1 MRIHFIAIGGAAMH
15 NLAMAVATKAGYIV
29 TGSDDEIFDPAR
41 THLQEAGLL
50 PEEMGWHPEKITSDI
65 DAIILGMHAR
75 EDNPEL
81 VRARELGIKIYSFP
95 EYLYEQTKDKIR
107 IVVGGSHGKTSTTSM
122 ILYVLQH
129 LGIEADYM
137 VGAQIEGFERMV
149 RLSDTAKYAVFEGDE
164 YLTSPLDLRSKFL
177 WYHPHVAILTGIAW
191 DHINVFPTFEGYV
204 DTFRKFVDGIEEN
217 GTFIYYKHDANLC
230 EIASQARPDIQL
242 VPYEAYNNST
252 PSYTTPHNATPFK
265 IFGRH
270 NMENLQAAALACQQI
285 GVKLEDFYREISTFT
300 GASNRLELIDEIGTN
315 VAYKDFAHSP
325 SKLRATVNAV
335 RERYP
340 EKQLVAAMELHT
352 FSSLM
357 ADFLPQYEGCMAQAD
372 VALVYFNPKVI
383 EHKRLTPI
391 TAEEVR
397 KAFGTENVEVFTDS
411 QLLQERLRSLT
422 YDNTALLMMT
432 SGTFDGVNIPEFAK
446 ELISSNK
453 VNSKKKQAKLPYT
466 HCLNCG
472 AELQGKYCHVCG
484 QEATSK
490 TPTVGAFL
498 VEYAN
503 HAFIWDSNFF
513 KTLWNLISRPGYLTK
528 EFIAGKFAS
537 HEHPLKLN
545 MFLLFVLITLFVFFA
560 GTEKMSN
567 SVHNLTHS
575 ESVRPGIQ
583 LEFLIKNGYTERIN
597 ESPRDT
603 VHLLAPLFLVER
615 YPEVL
620 SNIET
625 IEDTDGKG
633 LDKWIAVLP
642 HVLIEDS
649 IVMLDESGY
658 YRFNQQS
665 KAGENELKMVNTVW
679 SEMVKLIAKY
689 FPLLILF
696 TAPFLAIALGI
707 VQRKSR
713 IPRIHHFIF
722 ALHYT
727 AFLELLMIC
736 IFLLHLTLS
745 PPMEW
750 LQWVMIIGSCVY
762 LTIAFRNVYGTTTW
776 TMAALKALFTSVVYV
791 LIGMAIFFVIFIVA
805 CFITANNAMIS

>member
-15 NLAMAVATKAGYIV
+15 NLAMAVATKAGYVV

-191 DHINVFPTFEGYV
+191 DHINVFPTFDGYV

-217 GTFIYYKHDANLC
+217 GTFIYYKHDTNLC
-230 EIASQARPDIQL
+230 EIASQARKDIKQL
-242 VPYEAYNNST
+242 PYEAYQGDVNM
-252 PSYTTPHNATPFK
+252 K
-265 IFGRH
+265 IFGKH
-270 NMENLQAAALACQQI
+270 NMENLQAAALACEQI
-285 GVKLEDFYREISTFT
+285 GVKSEDFYRTIATFT

-357 ADFLPQYEGCMAQAD
+357 ADFLPQYEGCMANAD

-453 VNSKKKQAKLPYT
+453 DKDNSKKDQSQIPYT

-513 KTLWNLISRPGYLTK
+513 KTIWNLISRPGYLTK

-560 GTEKMSN
+560 GTEKVN
-567 SVHNLTHS
+567 NKVHNITNNEAVLA
-575 ESVRPGIQ
+575 GLQ
-583 LEFLIKNGYTERIN
+583 LEFMIARGELDTTLL
-597 ESPRDT
+597 SPQDT
-603 VHLLAPLFLVER
+603 VQLLAPLFFANQHPGFIR
-615 YPEVL
+615 C
-620 SNIET
+620 I
-625 IEDTDGKG
+625 DTLENTHDKG
-633 LDKWIAVLP
+633 LDKWIAVIP
-642 HVLIEDS
+642 HSFIEDS
-649 IVMLDESGY
+649 IMVEYESGC
-658 YRFNQQS
+658 YRINQELKTAQ
-665 KAGENELKMVNTVW
+665 NELMLVNSIAQELVD
-679 SEMVKLIAKY
+679 LIARY
-689 FPLLILF
+689 FPLLVLF
-696 TAPFLAIALGI
+696 TAPFLAISLRF
-707 VQRKSR
+707 VQRKNR
-713 IPRIHHFIF
+713 LPRIHHFIF

-727 AFLELLMIC
+727 AFLEVLMLC

-745 PPMEW
+745 PPMDW
-750 LQWVMIIGSCVY
+750 MQWIMIIGSCLY
-762 LTIAFRNVYGTTTW
+762 LTIAFREVYGTKTW
-776 TMAALKALFTSVVYV
+776 TGAALKALLTSLIYI
-791 LIGMAIFFVIFIVA
+791 LIGLGVFLGILIVAFFVAI
-805 CFITANNAMIS
+805 NNALIS